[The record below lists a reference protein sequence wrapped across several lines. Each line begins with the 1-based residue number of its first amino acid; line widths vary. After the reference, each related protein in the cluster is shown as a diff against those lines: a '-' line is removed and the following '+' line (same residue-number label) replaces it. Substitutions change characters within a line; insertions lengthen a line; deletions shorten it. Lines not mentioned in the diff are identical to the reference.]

1 MASWRISEDRSELA
15 FRSGGLGR
23 PSPALQPIIVNRRSS
38 RAQARLLKVV
48 AFNAKGGRHLDG
60 IRQCLMRPPLAGAN
74 IILMCDTDWL
84 SPRSGFRR
92 VAAEL
97 AAILEMSFAFVP
109 KQKSTVTGSYS
120 GNAILSSQPLLD
132 VVTVPLSK
140 PKVTSSKPEKVGEPY
155 GMLAATTFNG
165 RRITFGVA
173 HLTARLNPAGR
184 ERQMTDFIAA
194 VPAGGPVLVGGDFNT
209 TTIDLGG
216 RNVLLCALSEIV
228 SNPGRFR
235 SPELYEPLLRRLT
248 EAGFE
253 ISEFNMRGKP
263 TFTLTRMIPPFLRP
277 KLDWLA
283 GRQLAPIPR
292 SALVVP
298 SRLSVFGRRLSDHD
312 FVMCEVR
319 L

>member
-1 MASWRISEDRSELA
+1 MASWRTSEDRSELA
-15 FRSGGLGR
+15 FRSGELAG
-23 PSPALQPIIVNRRSS
+23 PSPALQPIIVNRRSLK
-38 RAQARLLKVV
+38 AQTRLLKVV
-48 AFNAKGGRHLDG
+48 AFNAKGGSHLDG

-74 IILMCDTDWL
+74 IILMSDADWL
-84 SPRSGFRR
+84 RPRSGFRR

-97 AAILEMSFAFVP
+97 AAILEMSFAVVP
-109 KQKSTVTGSYS
+109 KQKSTVMGSYS

-140 PKVTSSKPEKVGEPY
+140 PEVSSKPEKVGEPH

-173 HLTARLNPAGR
+173 HLTARWNPAGR
-184 ERQMTDFIAA
+184 ERQMADFIAA

-216 RNVLLCALSEIV
+216 RYVLLCALNEIV
-228 SNPGRFR
+228 SNPRRFR

-292 SALVVP
+292 SALVV
-298 SRLSVFGRRLSDHD
+298 SARLSVFGRRLSDHD